1 MIEMLIIV
9 AILACI
15 AMLPKNKREKLTK
28 DDSDLFN

>member
-1 MIEMLIIV
+1 MLIIV

-28 DDSDLFN
+28 DDSDQFN

>member
-9 AILACI
+9 AILAAI
-15 AMLPKNKREKLTK
+15 AAMPKEKRDKLTK